1 MDKYLEEI
9 MAKES
14 QLANFTTI
22 IDNNQNK
29 LISLKLEKKSKE
41 AELNN
46 LNAEYLRNEE
56 LKKRI
61 INFPKLKKHL
71 KLMAVISGLV
81 MIIPFSSLLF
91 IISITLNTLLLNIIN
106 LVYIGVILFKTIKTY
121 QHNISDELSV
131 ISGTTQ
137 QKIDMDNTIIDQKR
151 QKVSSEL
158 STLNNLISDVA
169 KFICEYS
176 DKKSQLQIDIDNMK
190 VRREQVIS
198 NILSEMLNK
207 QYELEIN
214 SSVELSLQK
223 KFMTTKGNSSIQ

>member
-223 KFMTTKGNSSIQ
+223 KFMTTKGNSSI

>member
-91 IISITLNTLLLNIIN
+91 ITSITLNTLLLNIIN

-223 KFMTTKGNSSIQ
+223 KFMPTKGNSSI

>member
-91 IISITLNTLLLNIIN
+91 ITSITLNTLLLNIIN

-151 QKVSSEL
+151 QKVNSEL

-223 KFMTTKGNSSIQ
+223 KFMPTKGNSSI

>member
-71 KLMAVISGLV
+71 KLMAIISGLV

-91 IISITLNTLLLNIIN
+91 ITSITLNTLLLNIIN

-223 KFMTTKGNSSIQ
+223 RFMPTKDNSSI

>member
-29 LISLKLEKKSKE
+29 LISLKFEKKSKE
-41 AELNN
+41 TELNN

-91 IISITLNTLLLNIIN
+91 ITSITLNTLLLNIIN

-151 QKVSSEL
+151 QKVTSEL

-223 KFMTTKGNSSIQ
+223 KFMPTKGNSSI

>member
-91 IISITLNTLLLNIIN
+91 ITSITLNTLLLNIIN

-223 KFMTTKGNSSIQ
+223 KFMTTKGNSSI

>member
-41 AELNN
+41 TELNN

-91 IISITLNTLLLNIIN
+91 ITSITLNTLLLNIIN

-121 QHNISDELSV
+121 QHNIGDELSV

-223 KFMTTKGNSSIQ
+223 KFMPTKGNSSI

>member
-91 IISITLNTLLLNIIN
+91 ITSITLNTLLLNIIN

-169 KFICEYS
+169 KFICEYGYC
-176 DKKSQLQIDIDNMK
+176 
-190 VRREQVIS
+190 
-198 NILSEMLNK
+198 
-207 QYELEIN
+207 YEIY
-214 SSVELSLQK
+214 S
-223 KFMTTKGNSSIQ
+223 

>member
-91 IISITLNTLLLNIIN
+91 ITSITLNTLLLNIIN

-121 QHNISDELSV
+121 QHNIGDELSV

-223 KFMTTKGNSSIQ
+223 KFMPTKGNSSI

>member
-29 LISLKLEKKSKE
+29 LISLKFEKKSKE
-41 AELNN
+41 TELNN

-91 IISITLNTLLLNIIN
+91 ITSITLNTLLLNIIN

-151 QKVSSEL
+151 QKVNSEL

-207 QYELEIN
+207 QYELEFN

-223 KFMTTKGNSSIQ
+223 KFMPTKGNSSI

>member
-190 VRREQVIS
+190 VSREQVIS

-223 KFMTTKGNSSIQ
+223 KFMTTKGNSSI

>member
-9 MAKES
+9 MTKES

-91 IISITLNTLLLNIIN
+91 ITSITLNTLLLNIIN

-121 QHNISDELSV
+121 QHNISDELSL

-223 KFMTTKGNSSIQ
+223 KFMPTKGNSSI